1 MKKLSLVLTLFI
13 AVATTVNAQDQKA
26 GTAKGTATEKAEV
39 KPAEAIAKKQTEEL
53 DKLVSL
59 SDAQKQDIYNM
70 NLTLAHRSE
79 IIRTGGGADKEKTL
93 AGIEEFRVNT
103 LMQKLNDEQAAKY
116 KAATRK

>member
-1 MKKLSLVLTLFI
+1 MKKLTVVLALFI
-13 AVATTVNAQDQKA
+13 ATATSVNAQDQKV
-26 GTAKGTATEKAEV
+26 TADKAAESAKAEV
-39 KPAEAIAKKQTEEL
+39 KPAEAIAKKQTDEL
-53 DKLVSL
+53 DKLVGL
-59 SDAQKQDIYNM
+59 TDAQKQDIYNM

-79 IIRTGGGADKEKTL
+79 IIKAGGGADREKTL